1 MNNPLTEL
9 RRLLNEAGIPYEDN
23 SELLSVS
30 IMDRVWYRRD
40 RNVICSAV
48 WGMGSYGYEDGL
60 IEIMGL
66 LTDEEREKDDVVGY
80 LTPEEVFRRIKED
93 WKRFK

>member
-1 MNNPLTEL
+1 MKNPLTEL

-23 SELLSVS
+23 SELLRVS

-40 RNVICSAV
+40 GNVICSAV

-66 LTDEEREKDDVVGY
+66 LTDEEQEKDDVVGY
-80 LTPEEVFRRIKED
+80 LTPEEVFRRIKKD
-93 WKRFK
+93 WETF

>member
-23 SELLSVS
+23 SELLSASV
-30 IMDRVWYRRD
+30 MDRVWYVRD
-40 RNVICSAV
+40 RNVICSAI
-48 WGMGSYGYEDGL
+48 WGVGSYGYKDGL

-66 LTDEEREKDDVVGY
+66 LTEEERERDDVVGY
-80 LTPEEVFRRIKED
+80 LTPEEVFRRIKRD
-93 WKRFK
+93 WETF